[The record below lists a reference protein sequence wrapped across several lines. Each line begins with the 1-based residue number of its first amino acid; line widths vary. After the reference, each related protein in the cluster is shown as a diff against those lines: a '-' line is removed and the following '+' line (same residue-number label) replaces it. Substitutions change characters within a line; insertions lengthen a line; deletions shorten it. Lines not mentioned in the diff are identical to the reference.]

1 MVKYYIIELDQ
12 ELLITRMIR
21 LYGLAKSLDEKEAGK
36 TEVTE
41 NESTLKLR
49 TKIVSHGNLEEVIDC
64 VN

>member
-1 MVKYYIIELDQ
+1 
-12 ELLITRMIR
+12 MIR

-36 TEVTE
+36 PEVTE

-49 TKIVSHGNLEEVIDC
+49 TKIVSHVFSKGVMEY

>member
-1 MVKYYIIELDQ
+1 
-12 ELLITRMIR
+12 MIR

-49 TKIVSHGNLEEVIDC
+49 TKIVSHGNLEGVIDC